1 MITRNLMQQR
11 GGLGSRAQDILK
23 GVGELTMQKPSPIQ
37 TVQMGQPLQVEP
49 IGPAGSGGL
58 PQRSVPVQ
66 MPAQPVMESTE
77 PTLSTDMMLPK
88 LKAAAQMKQM
98 VDADPAI
105 EQDPSFQDRAKRF
118 FGSRE
123 NMYRLAMAFNTMRLN
138 PDQGLASFLGDEL
151 KDIRAQ
157 KRTTQGAERAAQIL
171 RTKNPELAQMVE
183 QGAIDAKTALQLAYK
198 SPSQLNQMIDLMRT
212 DPEMFRRLASAGAF
226 GGDVDAGQGKLFDEM
241 AKNVISRRDAMIE
254 GGTVAGDLSRQLTRF
269 QMQAEGLETG
279 PLEARMQALREF
291 GASIGIPVDEN
302 ALASGQSLKAASL
315 NLVAN
320 ELRKNK
326 GPQTDFDAEFTASF
340 VPSLG
345 NTTAANNEILNYM
358 QSANR
363 IMTIYGGMA
372 SEMPYDTRE
381 ADTFVT
387 KLQRE
392 QMNTPAVT
400 KFNGEWITFNE
411 YYREAKGRDRSMSDM
426 QILEMWRKD
435 HEEMGEL

>member
-11 GGLGSRAQDILK
+11 GGLGPRAQGILE
-23 GVGELTMQKPSPIQ
+23 GVGELTMQ
-37 TVQMGQPLQVEP
+37 GQSQAIPAQIVSQAQRPNEPLMQP
-49 IGPAGSGGL
+49 
-58 PQRSVPVQ
+58 RSVMTLQGAPNVIASTSTRPE
-66 MPAQPVMESTE
+66 MLKPAI
-77 PTLSTDMMLPK
+77 
-88 LKAAAQMKQM
+88 AAQMEE
-98 VDADPAI
+98 I
-105 EQDPSFQDRAKRF
+105 EKSNPEAAQDPSFQDRVKRF
-118 FGSRE
+118 FGSRD
-123 NMYRLAMAFNTMRLN
+123 NMYRLAMAFNSMRFK
-138 PDQGLASFLGDEL
+138 PDQGLATFLSGEIKDAREQERL
-151 KDIRAQ
+151 K
-157 KRTTQGAERAAQIL
+157 QGSQRAANAL
-171 RTKNPELAQMVE
+171 RMKNPELAQMVE

-198 SPSQLNQMIDLMRT
+198 SPSQLNQMIDLMKT
-212 DPEMFRRLASAGAF
+212 DPEMFKKLAGAGAF
-226 GGDVDAGQGKLFDEM
+226 GGDVDAGQGKLFDQM
-241 AKNVISRRDAMIE
+241 ATNVINRRDALVQ
-254 GGTVAGDLSRQLTRF
+254 GGADANALAQQLTRF

-279 PLEARMQALREF
+279 PLENRMQALREF

-345 NTTAANNEILNYM
+345 NTNAANDEIINYM

-372 SEMPYDTRE
+372 ADMPYDTRE
-381 ADTFVT
+381 ADSFIT
-387 KLQRE
+387 KLQRD

-411 YYREAKGRDRSMSDM
+411 YYREAKKRDRTMSDM